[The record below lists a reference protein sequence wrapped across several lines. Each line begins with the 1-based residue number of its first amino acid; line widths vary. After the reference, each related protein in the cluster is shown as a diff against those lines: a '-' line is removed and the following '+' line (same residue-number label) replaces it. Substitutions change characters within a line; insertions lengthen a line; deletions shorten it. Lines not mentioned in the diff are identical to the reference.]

1 MCGHKVTY
9 RGYRPD
15 NPAGPRL
22 VVIEV
27 NGQVVG
33 PLPHIVKHAPGG
45 FSWGYEG
52 SSPADLARSLLI
64 HTLGPRAQCTACSGS
79 GMVRVRLEG
88 GTLERATTATSAT
101 PKRSPDAT
109 SYPVRCTLCD
119 DGCAVLP
126 EVYQKYKHVVVA
138 RLPLDGWTIPQ
149 REILD
154 WLTLAAPDLGR

>member
-1 MCGHKVTY
+1 MA
-9 RGYRPD
+9 
-15 NPAGPRL
+15 NA
-22 VVIEV
+22 IELAKSYV
-27 NGQVVG
+27 PKLDEVYKLASLTAMLDG
-33 PLPHIVKHAPGG
+33 A
-45 FSWGYEG
+45 S
-52 SSPADLARSLLI
+52 DLARSLLI